1 MAPHTHTVGYEVYT
15 KIIRKGNDIGYL
27 FKNDYYDFNYQ
38 NIYTLNPPVNITKV
52 SSFLKYLY
60 ENCNFNLIKKG

>member
-52 SSFLKYLY
+52 SFFL
-60 ENCNFNLIKKG
+60 